1 MLVLGA
7 WCVFQMTSCR
17 QLGCRSQ
24 IQPCQLRAVGE
35 KHIYL
40 LYLPWVLTLL
50 NTAAEKGTS
59 HKNVFMNCIMRQDD
73 KKWQLH
79 SWSFQTGDINRNL
92 A

>member
-7 WCVFQMTSCR
+7 WCVFQMTSRR
-17 QLGCRSQ
+17 QFGCRSQ

-59 HKNVFMNCIMRQDD
+59 HKCFYPLLYPVAFSSSQNQV
-73 KKWQLH
+73 
-79 SWSFQTGDINRNL
+79 
-92 A
+92 

>member
-1 MLVLGA
+1 MKKTNLQVVHLQNWTKLLSLREFGNLG
-7 WCVFQMTSCR
+7 QTMIHLKIL
-17 QLGCRSQ
+17 Q
-24 IQPCQLRAVGE
+24 
-35 KHIYL
+35 
-40 LYLPWVLTLL
+40 
-50 NTAAEKGTS
+50 AELQKRRKKGTS